1 MKIKDMEIN
10 KRPREKFINNGA
22 SSLSD
27 IELLAIIIKSGIK
40 DKSVFDL
47 SKEVLDRINNLN
59 NLVDININTLNNIK
73 GLGNVKKIELLAS
86 LELAKRI
93 YLNHK
98 RIIKYLTSDDIFND
112 NKDLF
117 YNKKQEYFYC
127 VYLDNKNNII
137 DKKLLFI
144 GTINRSIVH
153 PREIF
158 REAYLLSASK
168 FICLHNHPSGD
179 SNPSKEDIFL
189 TKSLIDI
196 SYLQGI
202 DFLDHLII
210 TNDKYYSFYN
220 ESNLFNK

>member
-1 MKIKDMEIN
+1 MEIN

-98 RIIKYLTSDDIFND
+98 RITKYLTSDDIYND

-179 SNPSKEDIFL
+179 ITPSNEDIYL
-189 TKSLIDI
+189 TKNLIEI
-196 SYLQGI
+196 SYIQGI
-202 DFLDHLII
+202 TFLDHLII
-210 TNDKYYSFYN
+210 SNNKYYSFYN

>member
-98 RIIKYLTSDDIFND
+98 RITKYLTSDDIYND

-202 DFLDHLII
+202 EFLDHLII
-210 TNDKYYSFYN
+210 TNDKYYSFY
-220 ESNLFNK
+220 KI

>member
-47 SKEVLDRINNLN
+47 SKEVLGRINNLN

-98 RIIKYLTSDDIFND
+98 RITKYLTSDDIYID

>member
-98 RIIKYLTSDDIFND
+98 RITKYLTSDDIYND

>member
-1 MKIKDMEIN
+1 MKIKDIEIN

-98 RIIKYLTSDDIFND
+98 RITKYLTSDDIYND

-202 DFLDHLII
+202 EFLDHLII

>member
-98 RIIKYLTSDDIFND
+98 RITKYLTSDDIYND

-202 DFLDHLII
+202 EFLDHLII

>member
-98 RIIKYLTSDDIFND
+98 RITKYLTSDDIYID

-202 DFLDHLII
+202 EFLDHLII

>member
-202 DFLDHLII
+202 GFLDHLII